1 MLPDLFKN
9 SYIRELSIYDHVKE
23 ISLLIDQY
31 KIEKNKD
38 NILSSKTVYDHLR
51 NELTDLFLLLKE
63 DITEDEIERR
73 EYRFSEKSKENN

>member
-9 SYIRELSIYDHVKE
+9 SYIRELSIYDHIEE

-38 NILSSKTVYDHLR
+38 NNLSSKTIYNHLR
-51 NELTDLFLLLKE
+51 NELTDLFLILKE
-63 DITEDEIERR
+63 DISEDEIERR
-73 EYRFSEKSKENN
+73 EYRFLEKSKGDN

>member
-38 NILSSKTVYDHLR
+38 NVLSSKTVYDHLR

>member
-9 SYIRELSIYDHVKE
+9 SYIRELSIYDHIKE

-38 NILSSKTVYDHLR
+38 NTLSSKAIYNHLR
-51 NELTDLFLLLKE
+51 NELTDLFLILKE
-63 DITEDEIERR
+63 DISEDEIERR
-73 EYRFSEKSKENN
+73 EYRFLEKSKGDN